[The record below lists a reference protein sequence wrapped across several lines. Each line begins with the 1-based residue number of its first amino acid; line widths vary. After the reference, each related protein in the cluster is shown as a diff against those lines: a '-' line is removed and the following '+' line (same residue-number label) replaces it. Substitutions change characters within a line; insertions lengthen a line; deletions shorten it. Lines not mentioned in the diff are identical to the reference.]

1 MAGGRPTK
9 YNANILKR
17 TKEYLNNYMD
27 DGDIIPSVAGLSCV
41 LGIGRNT
48 IYDWATHEEKAEFS
62 NILDK
67 IHAKQEQKLL
77 MGGLTGDFNST
88 ITKLM
93 LTKHGYSDKVDQALS
108 GPGGGAIQ
116 TENKWQVEFVNATTE
131 D

>member
-9 YNANILKR
+9 YNDNMLKR
-17 TKEYLNNYMD
+17 TKDYLNNYKD
-27 DGDIIPSVAGLSCV
+27 EGDLVPSVAGLSSL

-48 IYDWATHEEKAEFS
+48 IYDWAKHEDKAEFS

-67 IHAKQEQKLL
+67 IQAKQEQILL
-77 MGGLTGDFNST
+77 NGGLSGDFNAS
-88 ITKLM
+88 IAKLM
-93 LTKHGYSDKVDQALS
+93 LGKHGYSEKVDQALS

-116 TENKWQVEFVNATTE
+116 TDSKWQVEFVNASPQ